1 MFVIESEREAE
12 RLPLR
17 LSETKPRIGEGRK
30 TTGIISYSVAGV
42 SPVSAVR
49 IIRELGKTPQRRRS
63 RKRTARGSKS
73 SQADPPSPQS
83 TFVLWW
89 IVLFIG
95 WMGKIKKEI
104 IHREISGGIFLMT
117 EGELKKLCGGSRGG
131 SIVEGKRKLKNRIFT
146 NCNFPL
152 LSR

>member
-1 MFVIESEREAE
+1 MFVIESEREAK
-12 RLPLR
+12 RLPRRLR
-17 LSETKPRIGEGRK
+17 ETKPRIGEGRK
-30 TTGIISYSVAGV
+30 TTGIISYSVAGDR
-42 SPVSAVR
+42 PVSAVR
-49 IIRELGKTPQRRRS
+49 IIRELGKTPQSRS

-73 SQADPPSPQS
+73 SGIDPPSPQS

-89 IVLFIG
+89 MVLFIG
-95 WMGKIKKEI
+95 WMGKIKKAI

-117 EGELKKLCGGSRGG
+117 GGELKKLCGGIRGG
-131 SIVEGKRKLKNRIFT
+131 SIVEGKRKLKNRIFS